1 MQVFLKG
8 SDAKRIFICGRIITA
23 SDNGAFE
30 ISENEYNANKHVFEP
45 ADKKKPVVEKPVV
58 ESADEAVEEKPKRAK
73 AKKA

>member
-8 SDAKRIFICGRIITA
+8 SDAKRIFVCGRIITA

-45 ADKKKPVVEKPVV
+45 VNKKNPVAEKPVV
-58 ESADEAVEEKPKRAK
+58 ESVEELEEKPKK
-73 AKKA
+73 AKTKKV